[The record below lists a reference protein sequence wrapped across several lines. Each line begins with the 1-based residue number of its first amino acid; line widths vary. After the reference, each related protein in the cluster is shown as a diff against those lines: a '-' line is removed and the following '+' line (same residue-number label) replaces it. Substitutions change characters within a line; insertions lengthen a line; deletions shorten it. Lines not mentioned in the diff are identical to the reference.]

1 MDKFH
6 ENEQRLYL
14 AKRTIPLEDGV
25 FDVYDNVSYPFLEAA
40 KEQLPE
46 VETYM
51 MLGASFEDNLS
62 VEKIDYRASGTFAN
76 ADFFKGFSF
85 PVLAGDIGQLDQKP
99 EAIAVSER
107 LARRIW
113 GTNWKTQAIGSTV
126 HIHDNG
132 DFTVEAVY
140 EDFPDDSSIQ
150 NDFYYSFDKFLADND
165 WLRDWSNNG
174 MQGVLV
180 LRENADPQIVSDKL
194 HTLFQANIKGENKEG
209 MFIQRFSENYLYGQ
223 FDEKAM
229 VSGGRI
235 DYVRIFTIAA
245 IFLLLISCINFVNL
259 STAYA
264 TKRAGEIG
272 VRKVVGAERK
282 TLISQFFAET
292 AVITFLSFCIAY
304 ILTLLMLPL
313 TNVFTHKQ
321 LSLDITEPAIW
332 LSLLGVFIFTT
343 ILSGAYP
350 AIVISSYKP
359 IRALKG
365 QAQEQKNTITFRKG
379 LVVVQFGLTILLI
392 VAAVVVRQQINYI
405 NHKDLGIA
413 KEHLVY
419 IHQDQKL
426 TEKYA
431 VLREQLMQSEG
442 IEDVTLAGPS
452 PLDMFATSSGVN
464 WPGETIEQGNIEFGL
479 LWTAHNFPDV
489 FNIPIARGRY
499 YPEGSNDTVNIVVNE
514 KALEVMD
521 ISDPIGKTIEVWKT
535 QRRII
540 GVLKDFHNRSL
551 YEPIQPSVFFLS
563 PENAG
568 MMFVKINGNQTAEAL
583 ASIETTFKDVLP
595 DVPLH
600 YDFVDQE
607 YAAKYESELLTG
619 TLASYFAF
627 ISILISCLGLFGLA
641 TFMARQRTKEIGI
654 RKVLGASLMS
664 ITALITTDFIKLV
677 LLSIFIA
684 SPLAYFLMQGW
695 LRDFEYK
702 IDFQWWVL
710 GLAGSLAVVIA
721 MLTISTQ
728 AIRAAMANPVKSLRT
743 E

>member
-1 MDKFH
+1 M
-6 ENEQRLYL
+6 
-14 AKRTIPLEDGV
+14 
-25 FDVYDNVSYPFLEAA
+25 
-40 KEQLPE
+40 
-46 VETYM
+46 
-51 MLGASFEDNLS
+51 
-62 VEKIDYRASGTFAN
+62 
-76 ADFFKGFSF
+76 
-85 PVLAGDIGQLDQKP
+85 
-99 EAIAVSER
+99 
-107 LARRIW
+107 
-113 GTNWKTQAIGSTV
+113 
-126 HIHDNG
+126 
-132 DFTVEAVY
+132 
-140 EDFPDDSSIQ
+140 Q
-150 NDFYYSFDKFLADND
+150 N
-165 WLRDWSNNG
+165 
-174 MQGVLV
+174 
-180 LRENADPQIVSDKL
+180 
-194 HTLFQANIKGENKEG
+194 
-209 MFIQRFSENYLYGQ
+209 
-223 FDEKAM
+223 
-229 VSGGRI
+229 
-235 DYVRIFTIAA
+235 
-245 IFLLLISCINFVNL
+245 
-259 STAYA
+259 
-264 TKRAGEIG
+264 
-272 VRKVVGAERK
+272 
-282 TLISQFFAET
+282 
-292 AVITFLSFCIAY
+292 
-304 ILTLLMLPL
+304 
-313 TNVFTHKQ
+313 
-321 LSLDITEPAIW
+321 
-332 LSLLGVFIFTT
+332 
-343 ILSGAYP
+343 
-350 AIVISSYKP
+350 
-359 IRALKG
+359 
-365 QAQEQKNTITFRKG
+365 
-379 LVVVQFGLTILLI
+379 
-392 VAAVVVRQQINYI
+392 
-405 NHKDLGIA
+405 
-413 KEHLVY
+413 
-419 IHQDQKL
+419 
-426 TEKYA
+426 
-431 VLREQLMQSEG
+431 EG

-514 KALEVMD
+514 KALEVMG

-684 SPLAYFLMQGW
+684 SPLAYLLMQGW